1 MATQHQEMS
10 NKERMMDNKIHYSSR
25 YYANT
30 LDIVSLAVWPC
41 MLLLPLV
48 LTSDTSLHYSKVFP
62 LEWYEVDIGNPKPLG
77 LTLGILAVFVGQIFI
92 ALYHYYVL
100 KVQRN
105 TKSIFNRVPIQK
117 EGAPMYDYFEGLL
130 DHLSQPE
137 GFVLLTLYLSGTWMC
152 NLMPSTYY
160 SFDGEIDYVKVALCL
175 ICQDGIQYAMHRLE
189 HVASPEI
196 YKRSHKPHHR

>member
-1 MATQHQEMS
+1 
-10 NKERMMDNKIHYSSR
+10 
-25 YYANT
+25 
-30 LDIVSLAVWPC
+30 
-41 MLLLPLV
+41 
-48 LTSDTSLHYSKVFP
+48 
-62 LEWYEVDIGNPKPLG
+62 
-77 LTLGILAVFVGQIFI
+77 
-92 ALYHYYVL
+92 
-100 KVQRN
+100 
-105 TKSIFNRVPIQK
+105 
-117 EGAPMYDYFEGLL
+117 MYDYFEGLL